1 MSVVILQDE
10 IVHYEVLGRGRPLVF
25 LHGWVGSWRYWIP
38 AMQAASI
45 SFRTYAIDFWGFGDT
60 AKVPDYYSLEHQVN
74 LIDLFLQEMGIGK
87 IALIGHGLGA
97 VVAMLY
103 ANRFRRLVDRVMAV
117 SLPNGQ
123 HPLSPRLSTAPPL
136 ELADWLLSRTAE
148 ADAAR
153 IEAPKADQKA
163 VQYTLAGL
171 QRTDINGFLHA
182 LDTPCLFVYGQNDP
196 AVDSSTALEQNGD
209 LPENIHQIVFDA
221 SGHFPMLDE
230 PSKFNRLLAD
240 FLSLSPGTSPR
251 QLQLKEEWKRRVR

>member
-45 SFRTYAIDFWGFGDT
+45 SYRTYAIDFWGFGDT
-60 AKVPDYYSLEHQVN
+60 AKAADYYNLEQQVN
-74 LIDLFLQEMGIGK
+74 LVDLFLQEMGIGK

-103 ANRFRRLVDRVMAV
+103 ANRFRRLVDRVLAI
-117 SLPNGQ
+117 SLPDGQ
-123 HPLSPRLSTAPPL
+123 HPLSPRLATASPE
-136 ELADWLLSRTAE
+136 ELADWLLSRSPETQ
-148 ADAAR
+148 AAR
-153 IEAPKADQKA
+153 AEAPKADQKA
-163 VQYTLAGL
+163 VQSALSGL
-171 QRTDINGFLHA
+171 QRTDLNGMLQAFN
-182 LDTPCLFVYGQNDP
+182 TPSLFVYGQSDP
-196 AVDSSTALEQNGD
+196 VLESPASAEPYMD
-209 LPENIHQIVFDA
+209 YPENIHQIVFEA

-240 FLSLSPGTSPR
+240 FLSLSSGTSPR